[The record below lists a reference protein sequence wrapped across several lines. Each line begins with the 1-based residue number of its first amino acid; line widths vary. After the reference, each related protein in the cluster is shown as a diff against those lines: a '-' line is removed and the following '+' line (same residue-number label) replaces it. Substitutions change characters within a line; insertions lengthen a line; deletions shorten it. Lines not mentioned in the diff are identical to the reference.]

1 MRFFVFVISLLT
13 LHSCEK
19 FSYEIENLNDNKI
32 QVLGHGGMG
41 IHSFMP
47 MNSLESIA
55 SCIDEGA
62 VGTEIDVQLSKDGYL
77 VAFHDKD
84 LSQSTTGDG
93 EIRLLDWDEIKDF
106 RYKDLS
112 IISNYS
118 IQLLADVINSLE
130 RKEDLI
136 FSFDCKLYSSD
147 IDTTGYFNA
156 FTDSIISLVQTLEI
170 ECYVESQNVDFLQ
183 LIQTKK
189 PEYKLLYYPENFDE
203 GYEVVST
210 YGFYG
215 LSIDTEKISQQ
226 EVEHAHS
233 NGYWIT
239 LWNVH
244 TKNRNKEAILKSPD
258 CIQADK
264 LSHLLTLLE

>member
-1 MRFFVFVISLLT
+1 MRFFILLFALISLQ
-13 LHSCEK
+13 SCEK
-19 FSYEIENLNDNKI
+19 FSYEIVNLNDDEI
-32 QVLGHGGMG
+32 QVLGHGGVG

-47 MNSLESIA
+47 MNSLESIT
-55 SCIDEGA
+55 SSIDMGA
-62 VGTEIDVQLSKDGYL
+62 HGTEIDVQLSKDGYL
-77 VAFHDKD
+77 VAFHDAD
-84 LSQSTTGDG
+84 MSESTTGNG
-93 EIRLLDWDEIKDF
+93 EIRQLKWDEIKDF

-112 IISNYS
+112 VISNYS
-118 IQLLADVINSLE
+118 IQLLSDIINSLE

-156 FTDSIISLVQTLEI
+156 FTDSILSLVQTLEI
-170 ECYVESQNVDFLQ
+170 DCYVESQNVEFLQ
-183 LIQTKK
+183 KMQTKN
-189 PEYKLLYYPENFDE
+189 PESKLLYYPENFDE
-203 GYEVVST
+203 GFEVVST
-210 YGFYG
+210 NGFYG
-215 LSIDTEKISQQ
+215 LSIDTEKISQY

-264 LSHLLTLLE
+264 LSHLLNLLD